1 MKRRAPAN
9 PPLTIQYRQVFI
21 LPSRFGWMLGLLM
34 FAMLMG
40 SLNFNNNLGLL
51 TTFIV
56 AGLALNSMLMA
67 YHNLRGLRLL
77 HCTAKPVHAGDTA
90 RFIVTL
96 SDQDGR
102 SRPALEIRGA
112 DGLTGFDLDGTRL
125 ETVDIPVRTAHRG
138 WLSPGRLR
146 IQTSYPIGL
155 FEAWAWFWPVERV
168 LVWPKPAEQPPPLPR
183 GTGDDGGRQTSR
195 QNDSDN
201 FHSLRSWR
209 PEDPLH
215 RIAWKASQRHQALL
229 AREFRAEVSEHVVLD
244 LATAPASGLE
254 EGISVLTAWVLQA
267 HQEGIDWTLRLGNE
281 SIGPDRGEAHLNACL
296 RALAE
301 FGQ

>member
-21 LPSRFGWMLGLLM
+21 LPTRFGWTLALLM

-90 RFIVTL
+90 RLVVTL

-102 SRPALEIRGA
+102 SRPALEIRSH
-112 DGLTGFDLDGTRL
+112 DGLSGFDLDGINL
-125 ETVDIPVRTAHRG
+125 ETVEIPLRTHQRG

-146 IQTSYPIGL
+146 IQTSHPIGL
-155 FEAWAWFWPVERV
+155 FEAWAWFWPAQRV
-168 LVWPKPAEQPPPLPR
+168 LVWPRPAENPPPLPR
-183 GTGDDGGRQTSR
+183 GAGDDGGRQISR
-195 QNDSDN
+195 QTDSDN
-201 FHSLRSWR
+201 FHSLRNWR
-209 PEDPLH
+209 PEDPVH

-229 AREFRAEVSEHVVLD
+229 AREFRAEVSEQVVLD
-244 LATAPASGLE
+244 LARTPASGLE
-254 EGISVLTAWVLQA
+254 QRISVLTAWVMQA
-267 HQEGIDWTLRLGNE
+267 HREGIDWTLNLGKQ
-281 SIGPDRGEAHLNACL
+281 SIGPAHGERHLNACL

>member
-1 MKRRAPAN
+1 M
-9 PPLTIQYRQVFI
+9 FI

-90 RFIVTL
+90 RLRLTL
-96 SDQDGR
+96 TDQDGR
-102 SRPALEIRGA
+102 PRPALEIRGT
-112 DGLTGFDLDGTRL
+112 DGLTGFDLNGTGL
-125 ETVDIPVRTAHRG
+125 ETVELPIHTRHRG

-146 IQTSYPIGL
+146 IQTSHPIGL
-155 FEAWAWFWPVERV
+155 FEAWAWFWPAQRV
-168 LVWPKPAEQPPPLPR
+168 LVWPKPAAHPPPLPR
-183 GTGDDGGRQTSR
+183 GAGDEGGRQLSR
-195 QNDSDN
+195 QTDSDN

-215 RIAWKASQRHQALL
+215 RIAWKASQRHQDLL
-229 AREFRAEVSEHVVLD
+229 AREFRAEVAEQVVLD
-244 LATAPASGLE
+244 LAQAPAADLE
-254 EGISVLTAWVLQA
+254 QRISILTAWVLQA
-267 HQEGIDWTLRLGNE
+267 HREGLDWTLALG
-281 SIGPDRGEAHLNACL
+281 SQTIGPDRGEAHLDACL